1 MNDNAT
7 FPIQLTDFAAKKVRL
22 LIKNKTTNN
31 SNLKLR
37 VYIVGGGCS
46 GFQYGFTLDEK
57 KFSDDYII
65 KNNGVTLII
74 DPISLQYLFGG
85 TIDYYEGLEGSRF
98 VVINPNAKTT
108 CSCGSSFSI

>member
-1 MNDNAT
+1 MNSNAT
-7 FPIQLTDFAAKKVRL
+7 FPVQLTDFAANKIRF

-37 VYIVGGGCS
+37 VYIIGGGCS

-57 KFSDDYII
+57 RSSDDYVIE
-65 KNNGVTLII
+65 NNGITVVI
-74 DPISLQYLFGG
+74 DPVSLQYLFGG
-85 TIDYYEGLEGSRF
+85 IIDYYEGLEGSRF

-108 CSCGSSFSI
+108 CSCGASFST